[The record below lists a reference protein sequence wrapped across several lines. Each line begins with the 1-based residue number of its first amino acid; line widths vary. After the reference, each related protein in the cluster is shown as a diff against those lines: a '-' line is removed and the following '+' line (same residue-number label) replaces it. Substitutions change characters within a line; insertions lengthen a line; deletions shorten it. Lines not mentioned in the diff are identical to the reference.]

1 MFLFRPSEKCLDTWA
16 EGCHIWLLFC
26 AGSTWSLHPSHALV
40 LLHWR
45 HPRCFSIRK
54 YVKVRRVKEFLKE
67 IALKKKKKSHLL
79 SLVFSFFYVHL
90 LWKEARLSSVT
101 ATSLISDVLHL
112 WWAGE
117 MWELIEY
124 CLPVVSM
131 LTTSTDLYILD
142 TERCVPLNL
151 LARFGFYTFWSISSW
166 RYVYAFWLEHLSWSI

>member
-1 MFLFRPSEKCLDTWA
+1 MPGHLGWGLPHPTAVLCWFNMVLAPFPCLGSSA
-16 EGCHIWLLFC
+16 LKRSKVFFYQEICQSQEGE
-26 AGSTWSLHPSHALV
+26 
-40 LLHWR
+40 
-45 HPRCFSIRK
+45 
-54 YVKVRRVKEFLKE
+54 RVFKGNSPGG
-67 IALKKKKKSHLL
+67 KKKKISFTFP
-79 SLVFSFFYVHL
+79 SVFSFFCVHL
-90 LWKEARLSSVT
+90 LWKEARLSS

-166 RYVYAFWLEHLSWSI
+166 HYVYAFWLEHVSWSI